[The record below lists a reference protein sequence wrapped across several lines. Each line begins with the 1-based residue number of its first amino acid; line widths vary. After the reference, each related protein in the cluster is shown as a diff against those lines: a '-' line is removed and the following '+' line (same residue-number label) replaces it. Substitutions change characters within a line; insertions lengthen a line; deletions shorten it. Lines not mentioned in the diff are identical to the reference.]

1 MDMVVIGV
9 GAGWHGVGPLVVDL
23 LRHMNVPD
31 VRLAESDGDPAELVA
46 LWDKADLAIVVEAVA
61 ATGAPGRI
69 RPMGLPGPQVGG
81 GDGDAVT
88 AAVVL
93 GRSLGRMP
101 ERLVR
106 YGIEADPDSAPLAPP
121 VREACQRLA
130 TQISALVAAPR

>member
-46 LWDKADLAIVVEAVA
+46 LWDKADLAIVVEPVA
-61 ATGAPGRI
+61 ATGDPGRI

-81 GDGDAVT
+81 DADAVT
-88 AAVVL
+88 AAVTL

-101 ERLVR
+101 EQLVR
-106 YGIEADPDSAPLAPP
+106 YGIETGPDRAAPLAPP